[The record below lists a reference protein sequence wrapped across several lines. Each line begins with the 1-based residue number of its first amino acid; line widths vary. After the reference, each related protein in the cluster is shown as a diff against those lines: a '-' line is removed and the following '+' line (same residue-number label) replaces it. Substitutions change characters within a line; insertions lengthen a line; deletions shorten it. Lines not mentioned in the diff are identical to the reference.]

1 MAFFVTH
8 VCSEA
13 QGGIRATLPDFNLYV
28 FAHAICDVP
37 EQLQNA
43 LIEHYRGPVPKS
55 SEIEDWQ
62 GDGYQSGWWLWLNVV
77 VDSLVSRGK
86 RRRKLMRVPTDLD
99 APS

>member
-1 MAFFVTH
+1 MAFFVTY

-13 QGGIRATLPDFNLYV
+13 QGGVRATLPDFNLYV

-43 LIEHYRGPVPKS
+43 LIEQYRGPVPKP

-62 GDGYQSGWWLWLNVV
+62 GDGWQSGLWLWLNLD
-77 VDSLVSRGK
+77 VDSLSRGK
-86 RRRKLMRVPTDLD
+86 RRRKLVRVPSQE